1 MKLHYTVLLSL
12 IISGFASGQQRTYF
26 DEKWKPTDKANA
38 HYYRLSEKKD
48 TLYVIKDYYINGVL
62 QFEGAS
68 KTEKEPFFLEGNVK
82 YYGSDG
88 QVVTNANMVHNKR
101 HGLYE
106 EFYGT
111 GAPKVSG
118 NFIDGKASGVY
129 TEYYPTGQIGNTAN
143 FTNGKTNGTHTKYT
157 FNGDVEY
164 RLNYI
169 DGVLNGPYES
179 YEYGRLETKG
189 TTKNGIQ
196 DGKCFTYYEDGSV
209 RFTYTVTNGY
219 LDGIFTEADKEGKLL
234 TDAEFKNGVP
244 IRYKSKRGNTINNAY
259 FSNEMTLKNGVEH
272 WKLLR
277 DGELVMEFFYTQ
289 GRKSGIWK
297 LYWVDGKELITT
309 KDYTKADCEKED
321 YLQKVSGKF
330 SPYVRLSNRFQFTYD
345 DENEKRGTDKN
356 CTEAIVKNLTETKNY
371 NPFRIYTK
379 QKGTIAEIEDVKPK
393 KYTEPAA
400 TAAFYSKNNCD
411 NGYKNDK
418 AVTVCTRTF
427 GKVTYKVFTSEDV
440 SKLQKLQQE
449 EKPNE
454 NEIYFFY
461 QKFEEREYATHERL
475 GKRYMGFT
483 LPKGIREGLK
493 IGAIKNLDIVYVL
506 EHKFFN
512 VDDFLGTSAYDVLEE
527 LMKKE

>member
-1 MKLHYTVLLSL
+1 MKAYYSFLFSL
-12 IISGFASGQQRTYF
+12 IVAGFSFGQQRTYF
-26 DEKWKPTDKANA
+26 DEKWKPTDKSNA
-38 HYYRLSEKKD
+38 KYYRISEKKD
-48 TLYVIKDYYINGVL
+48 TLYVIKDYYSNDVL
-62 QFEGAS
+62 QFEGNS
-68 KTEKEPFFLEGNVK
+68 TTEKEPFFLEGNVK

-88 QVVTNANMVHNKR
+88 QLVTNATMLHNKR

-106 EFYGT
+106 EFYES

-118 NFIDGKASGVY
+118 HFIDGKASGVY

-143 FTNGKTNGTHTKYT
+143 FKMGKTNGTHTKYT
-157 FNGDVEY
+157 FNGEVEY

-179 YEYGRLETKG
+179 YEYGKLETKG

-196 DGKCFTYYEDGSV
+196 EGKCYTYNQDGSQ
-209 RFTYTVTNGY
+209 RFSYSVKNGH
-219 LDGIFTEADKEGKLL
+219 LDGMFTETSPDGKLL
-234 TDAEFKNGVP
+234 TEAEFKDGKAL
-244 IRYKSKRGNTINNAY
+244 RYKSKRANTINDSY

-277 DGELVMEFFYTQ
+277 DGKLVMEFFYTN

-297 LYWVDGKELITT
+297 LYWVDGKELLTT
-309 KDYTKADCEKED
+309 KDYTKANCEQED
-321 YLQKVSGKF
+321 YLQKVSDKF
-330 SPYVRLSNRFQFTYD
+330 SPYVRLSERFLFNIPD
-345 DENEKRGTDKN
+345 DERKSSDATD
-356 CTEAIVKNLTETKNY
+356 CTEAIVKNLTETRNY
-371 NPFRIYTK
+371 NPYRIYIK
-379 QKGTIAEIEDVKPK
+379 KEGTLDEIEDVKPK
-393 KYTEPAA
+393 KYTEPAQ

-427 GKVTYKVFTSEDV
+427 GLVTYKVFASEEV
-440 SKLQKLQQE
+440 QKLKALQE
-449 EKPNE
+449 NEKPGE

-461 QKFEEREYATHERL
+461 QKFEERDYAEHESL
-475 GKRYMGFT
+475 GKRYMGFV
-483 LPKGIREGLK
+483 LPKGIQEGLK

-512 VDDFLGTSAYDVLEE
+512 VDDFLGTSAYDELEE
-527 LMKKE
+527 LK